1 MRHWYLASLL
11 LLAACSSDDK
21 ETATADTSGS
31 GADTTDTSDGSGTTD
46 TTEASGDTTGSGD
59 TTDTGSGDTGSGDTG
74 SGDTGPTF
82 DMTDPLSWPVGEA
95 GPFVVG
101 YRHWE
106 TTYTSPGN
114 GEQRT
119 IGINIWY
126 PATEKTATSPN
137 YLNLA
142 LFRDTDVYVDA
153 PPAPPVYPNGKYPVW
168 AHSHGSQAYGGSSS
182 DLMRHLASHG
192 WVAVA
197 PDHTHN
203 LFNEDVNPRPLAFY
217 AERPTDVIVAIDQLD
232 ALPDATWLA
241 GQADTSRVILS
252 GHSFGSFDAWALAG
266 GTYDTSRIQ
275 QKCDNSEFPDC
286 TPERVALFTAGFREP
301 RAIAVV
307 PMAGQMGADWR
318 GDNGLLSVNIPMLLM
333 SGSNDDVGN
342 AGTFAQ
348 MTGKPVTWV
357 ELAGGCHETFAL
369 GFCTTLNKAT
379 GYGLVNT
386 YALSFGR
393 QQMFAD
399 SSVDAILDG
408 TQVVSDLVT
417 LQKQP

>member
-21 ETATADTSGS
+21 ETATADTGAGS
-31 GADTTDTSDGSGTTD
+31 GADTTDVSDGSETAD

-59 TTDTGSGDTGSGDTG
+59 TTDA

-82 DMTDPLSWPVGEA
+82 DLTAPLSWPVDET

-101 YRHWE
+101 YRRWE

-142 LFRDTDVYVDA
+142 LFRDPDVYVDA

-192 WVAVA
+192 WVAVS
-197 PDHTHN
+197 PDHTNN
-203 LFNEDVNPRPLAFY
+203 LFNQDVNPRPLAFY
-217 AERPTDVIVAIDQLD
+217 AERPTDVMVAIDQLD

-241 GQADTSRVILS
+241 GTADTSRVIIS

-266 GTYDTSRIQ
+266 GTYDTTLIQ
-275 QKCDNSEFPDC
+275 GKCDSGEFPDC
-286 TPERVALFTAGFREP
+286 TPERVALFAPGFREP

-307 PMAGQMGADWR
+307 PMAGRMGADWR
-318 GDNGLLSVNIPMLLM
+318 GADGLLSVNIPMLLM

-342 AGTFAQ
+342 ADAFAQ
-348 MTGKPVTWV
+348 MTGKPVTWID
-357 ELAGGCHETFAL
+357 LAGGCHETFAL

-408 TQVVSDLVT
+408 SQVVSDLVT
-417 LQKQP
+417 LQKRP

>member
-21 ETATADTSGS
+21 ETATADTGAGS
-31 GADTTDTSDGSGTTD
+31 GADTTDVSDGSGTTD
-46 TTEASGDTTGSGD
+46 TTEASGDTTEASGDTSGSGD
-59 TTDTGSGDTGSGDTG
+59 TTEGSG

-369 GFCTTLNKAT
+369 GICSTLNKAT

>member
-1 MRHWYLASLL
+1 MRHWYLATLL
-11 LLAACSSDDK
+11 LFAACSSDDK
-21 ETATADTSGS
+21 EAAAADTSTGS
-31 GADTTDTSDGSGTTD
+31 GSDTGETTDSGSDTSTGSGVED
-46 TTEASGDTTGSGD
+46 TTEGSGSGD
-59 TTDTGSGDTGSGDTG
+59 A
-74 SGDTGPTF
+74 GPSF
-82 DMTDPLSWPVGEA
+82 DMTAPLSWPVGES

-106 TTYTSPGN
+106 VTYTSPGN
-114 GEQRT
+114 GEPRT

-126 PATEKTATSPN
+126 PATEKTDTSPN
-137 YLNLA
+137 YLGLA
-142 LFRDTDVYVDA
+142 LFRDTDVFVNA
-153 PPAPPVYPNGKYPVW
+153 PPAPPVYPGGKYPVW

-182 DLMRHLASHG
+182 DLMRHVASHG

-203 LFNEDVNPRPLAFY
+203 LFNEDVNPRPLSFF
-217 AERPTDVIVAIDQLD
+217 AERPTDVIVAINQLD
-232 ALPDATWLA
+232 ALPDASWLA
-241 GQADTSRVILS
+241 GEADTSKVVIS

-266 GTYDTSRIQ
+266 GTYDTARIQ
-275 QKCDNSEFPDC
+275 QKCDNGEFPDC
-286 TPERVALFTAGFREP
+286 TPDRVALFANGFREP
-301 RAIAVV
+301 RAVAVV

-318 GDNGLLSVNIPMLLM
+318 GDNGLLSVNLPMLLL

-342 AGTFAQ
+342 AATFAQ

-379 GYGLVNT
+379 GYQLVNT

-393 QQMFAD
+393 KHMFGD
-399 SSVDAILDG
+399 TSVDAILDG

>member
-1 MRHWYLASLL
+1 MRHWYIASLL

-31 GADTTDTSDGSGTTD
+31 GADTTDVSDGSGTTD
-46 TTEASGDTTGSGD
+46 TTEASGDTSGSGD
-59 TTDTGSGDTGSGDTG
+59 TTEA

-82 DMTDPLSWPVGEA
+82 DLTAPLSWPFEEA

-106 TTYTSPGN
+106 VTYTSPGN

-197 PDHTHN
+197 PDHTNN
-203 LFNEDVNPRPLAFY
+203 LFNQDVNPRPLAFY
-217 AERPTDVIVAIDQLD
+217 AERPTDVMVAIDQLD

-241 GQADTSRVILS
+241 GTADTSRVIIS

-266 GTYDTSRIQ
+266 GSYDTTLIQ
-275 QKCDNSEFPDC
+275 QKCDSGEFPDC
-286 TPERVALFTAGFREP
+286 TPERVALFGPGFREP

-307 PMAGQMGADWR
+307 PMAGRMGADWR
-318 GDNGLLSVNIPMLLM
+318 GDDGLRSVNIPMLLM

-342 AGTFAQ
+342 ADAFAQ
-348 MTGKPVTWV
+348 MTGKPVTWID
-357 ELAGGCHETFAL
+357 LAGGCHETFAL

-386 YALSFGR
+386 YALAFGR

-399 SSVDAILDG
+399 SSVDAVLDG

>member
-1 MRHWYLASLL
+1 MRHWYIASLL

-21 ETATADTSGS
+21 EAATADTSGS
-31 GADTTDTSDGSGTTD
+31 GADTTDVSDGSGTTD
-46 TTEASGDTTGSGD
+46 TTEASGDTSGSGD
-59 TTDTGSGDTGSGDTG
+59 TTDTGSGDTG
-74 SGDTGPTF
+74 PTF
-82 DMTDPLSWPVGEA
+82 DLTAPLSWPFEEA

-106 TTYTSPGN
+106 VTYTSPGN

-153 PPAPPVYPNGKYPVW
+153 PPAPPVYPSGKYPVW

-197 PDHTHN
+197 PDHTNN
-203 LFNEDVNPRPLAFY
+203 LFNQDVNPRPLAFY
-217 AERPTDVIVAIDQLD
+217 AERPTDVMVAIDQLD

-241 GQADTSRVILS
+241 GTADTSRVIIS

-266 GTYDTSRIQ
+266 GTYDTTLIQ
-275 QKCDNSEFPDC
+275 QKCDSGEFPDC
-286 TPERVALFTAGFREP
+286 TPERVALFGPGFREP

-307 PMAGQMGADWR
+307 PMAGRMGADWR
-318 GDNGLLSVNIPMLLM
+318 GDDGLRSVNIPMLLM

-342 AGTFAQ
+342 ADAFAQ
-348 MTGKPVTWV
+348 MTGKPVTWID
-357 ELAGGCHETFAL
+357 LAGGCHETFAL

-386 YALSFGR
+386 YALAFGR

-399 SSVDAILDG
+399 SSVDAVLDG

>member
-11 LLAACSSDDK
+11 LFAACSSDDK
-21 ETATADTSGS
+21 EAATADTSTGS
-31 GADTTDTSDGSGTTD
+31 GADTTDAGSGD
-46 TTEASGDTTGSGD
+46 TTEASGDTTEGSGSGD
-59 TTDTGSGDTGSGDTG
+59 TTADTG
-74 SGDTGPTF
+74 GDTGPTF
-82 DMTDPLSWPVGEA
+82 DMTDPLSWPVGES

-101 YRHWE
+101 YRRWE

-137 YLNLA
+137 YLGLA

-153 PPAPPVYPNGKYPVW
+153 PPAPPVHPSGKYPVW

-182 DLMRHLASHG
+182 DMMRHVASHG

-197 PDHTHN
+197 PDHTNN
-203 LFNEDVNPRPLAFY
+203 LFNQDVNPRPLSFY

-241 GQADTSRVILS
+241 GTADTSKVIIS

-266 GTYDTSRIQ
+266 GTYDTARIQ
-275 QKCDNSEFPDC
+275 QRCDNGEFPDC
-286 TPERVALFTAGFREP
+286 TPERVALFANGFREP
-301 RAIAVV
+301 RAVAVV

-318 GDNGLLSVNIPMLLM
+318 GDNGLLSVNLPMLLM

-342 AGTFAQ
+342 AATFAQ

-369 GFCTTLNKAT
+369 GFCTTLGKAT
-379 GYGLVNT
+379 GYQLVNT
-386 YALSFGR
+386 YAFAFGR
-393 QQMFAD
+393 KHVLED
-399 SSVDAILDG
+399 SSVDGLLDG
-408 TQVVSDLVT
+408 SQVVSDLVT